1 MGRVK
6 DYYWDEICLA
16 QSDEDRVSYDLY
28 WYSDE
33 LTAYQE
39 YEIILKYHEE
49 EEEDY
54 YGED

>member
-6 DYYWDEICLA
+6 DYYWDEICLH
-16 QSDEDRVSYDLY
+16 QEEEQVPYDLY

-39 YEIILKYHEE
+39 YDIIGQSLEE
-49 EEEDY
+49 EEEEYD
-54 YGED
+54 D